1 MSLYITLPINANG
14 IIVDPN
20 MTNVVAEAI
29 AVDPFGFED
38 VYIYSH
44 GWSTNAASALDEYA
58 LFMVDFAKHAML
70 LGRRVPAV
78 CERTPG
84 QSLGVGIHWP
94 SEITEDGSS
103 PLNALQLLTFYT
115 MEHRADAVGQ
125 NAVYML
131 VRLILAARVN
141 ADVPLR
147 LNFIGHS
154 FGTKVVLAAL
164 QAVASDSKGGPIV
177 IPAQTQFNVV
187 LLESATDN
195 DNLDPGDIYGQVATL
210 PNLRLLLTT
219 SQADRALCEWFVV
232 AGRLANLLH
241 TPKRALGDAGPT
253 APTAAA
259 FGGAVNVAIVPGFTG
274 MQLKAMTSRL
284 IVADLTP
291 IHNARIASGDYT
303 TGGITGSHSDINFI
317 EIYELIGAFLFGVVS
332 SDAPLPV

>member
-1 MSLYITLPINANG
+1 MSLYITLPINENG

-20 MTNVVAEAI
+20 MSSVVAEAI

-58 LFMVDFAKHAML
+58 LFMVEFAKHAL
-70 LGRRVPAV
+70 QLARIDPPI

-94 SEITEDGSS
+94 SEITEDGQS

-115 MEHRADAVGQ
+115 MEHRADSVGT

-131 VRLILAARVN
+131 VRLILAAR
-141 ADVPLR
+141 AGSTIPLR
-147 LNFIGHS
+147 LNFLGHS

-164 QAVASDSKGGPIV
+164 QAVASDVSGGKIV
-177 IPAQTQFNVV
+177 AAPGTQFNVV

-195 DNLDPGDIYGQVATL
+195 DNLDPGDIYGAVAGI

-219 SQADRALCEWFVV
+219 SQADRALCQWFVV
-232 AGRLANLLH
+232 AGKLANLLH
-241 TPKRALGDAGPT
+241 APRRALGDAGPT
-253 APTAAA
+253 PATAAA
-259 FGGAVNVAIVPGFTG
+259 FGGAAAVSIAPGFDGT
-274 MQLKAMTSRL
+274 QLHGIGERL

-291 IHNARIASGDYT
+291 VHRARVASGAYS

-317 EIYELIGAFLFGVVS
+317 ELYELVGAFLFGVVS
-332 SDAPLPV
+332 ADAPVHA

>member
-1 MSLYITLPINANG
+1 MSLYITLPINENG

-20 MTNVVAEAI
+20 MSSVVAEAI

-58 LFMVDFAKHAML
+58 LFMVEFAKHAL
-70 LGRRVPAV
+70 QLARIDPPI

-94 SEITEDGSS
+94 SEITEDGQS

-115 MEHRADAVGQ
+115 MEHRADSVGT

-131 VRLILAARVN
+131 VRLILAAR
-141 ADVPLR
+141 AGSTIPLR
-147 LNFIGHS
+147 LNFLGHS

-164 QAVASDSKGGPIV
+164 QAVASDVSGGKI
-177 IPAQTQFNVV
+177 
-187 LLESATDN
+187 
-195 DNLDPGDIYGQVATL
+195 
-210 PNLRLLLTT
+210 
-219 SQADRALCEWFVV
+219 
-232 AGRLANLLH
+232 ANLLH
-241 TPKRALGDAGPT
+241 APRRALGDAGPT
-253 APTAAA
+253 PATAAA
-259 FGGAVNVAIVPGFTG
+259 FGGAAAVSIAPGFDGT
-274 MQLKAMTSRL
+274 QLHGIGERL

-291 IHNARIASGDYT
+291 VHRARVASGAYS

-317 EIYELIGAFLFGVVS
+317 ELYELVGAFLFGVVS
-332 SDAPLPV
+332 ADAPVHA